1 MEIGKMTMGMRRTK
15 MKLTSDNLE
24 KIFNYIESQLEDDDG
39 RGEFDEETQIL
50 SAVDRTIEMFKEK
63 EDQGL
68 HFADELHKINDMLMC
83 SKEDFLYSYA
93 YLSEDDYEK
102 TRKYIIDVFKK
113 HYKTNNILADV
124 DTYEEKEDE

>member
-1 MEIGKMTMGMRRTK
+1 

-39 RGEFDEETQIL
+39 RGEFDEETPIL

-63 EDQGL
+63 KDKGL
-68 HFADELHKINDMLMC
+68 SFADELHKINDMLIC
-83 SKEDFLYSYA
+83 SKWDFLYSYA

-124 DTYEEKEDE
+124 ETYEENEDDS